1 MGKKLL
7 IIGIIFILLISIIA
21 ILWRVYDLSSDYN
34 YAVAKID
41 IKNGNVKIISI
52 GIPKKTSKDKEI
64 EMIATRYGFTNIY
77 IEKYTPQQTQRGI
90 DNYNELAE
98 AYLTLRN
105 GSNWKSSYKR
115 EVDSLYKVAANQN
128 N

>member
-7 IIGIIFILLISIIA
+7 IIGMIFILLISIIA

-41 IKNGNVKIISI
+41 IKNGNVKIITI

>member
-1 MGKKLL
+1 M
-7 IIGIIFILLISIIA
+7 IFILLISIIA

-41 IKNGNVKIISI
+41 IKNGNVKIITI